1 MMVKV
6 KICGIT
12 RAADALQAA
21 AAGADAIGFNFWPGS
36 KRYIAPE
43 LAMPIRMSLPP
54 FVAAVGVFVD
64 APLDVMHD
72 IITTCGL
79 DYVQL
84 HGHESLHLVKRI
96 RGARI
101 IKAVRVRSEADLSE
115 LEKHANVDAFLLD
128 AAVDGLLG
136 GTGQTFDWHLARV
149 ATSRARIILAGGLD
163 PHNVQAAI
171 ETAHP
176 WAVDVAGGVED
187 DTPGVKSRKLMA
199 AFCRAAKS
207 VNV

>member
-1 MMVKV
+1 MMVKI
-6 KICGIT
+6 KICGVT
-12 RAADALQAA
+12 RAVDALQAA

-43 LAMPIRMSLPP
+43 RALPIRMSLPP

-64 APLDVMHD
+64 APLETMHE
-72 IITTCGL
+72 IIATCGL

-84 HGHESLHLVKRI
+84 HGHESVHLVKRI
-96 RGARI
+96 HGAGI
-101 IKAVRVRSEADLSE
+101 IKAVRVRSEDDLSE
-115 LEKHANVDAFLLD
+115 LEKHDNVDAFLLD
-128 AAVDGLLG
+128 AAVDGQYG

-149 ATSRARIILAGGLD
+149 AASRARIILAGGLD

-187 DTPGVKSRKLMA
+187 DTPGVKSRKLMT
-199 AFCRAAKS
+199 AFCRAAKTADI
-207 VNV
+207 